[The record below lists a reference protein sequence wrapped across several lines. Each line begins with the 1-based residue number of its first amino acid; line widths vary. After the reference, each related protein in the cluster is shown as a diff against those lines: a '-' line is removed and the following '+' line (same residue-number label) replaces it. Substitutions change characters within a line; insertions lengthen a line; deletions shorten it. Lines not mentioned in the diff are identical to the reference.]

1 MEGIGSSLPIQFQ
14 QIQGNFPQA
23 SMVQSNLTQLMQD
36 KTNLSSG
43 AYRDVYPNFRLHERV
58 YQNNSSGDCHAVY
71 GMFSPGSGNGAG
83 TIGSPSYG
91 GNNGFPS
98 LPGFSGIPSFNDIIG
113 TPSNGGDC
121 HAVYGM
127 FSPGSGNGAGTI
139 NYPSYGGDNGWTNLP
154 GFSGGASFDSIIGSV
169 PYSNGG
175 EYSAVYGMFSP
186 GLSTPTQGGNYSM
199 MYGIMSGSCS
209 SSAQQVNSFNF
220 GLPASAGSW
229 NKPTNG
235 VSFK

>member
-58 YQNNSSGDCHAVY
+58 YQNNSS
-71 GMFSPGSGNGAG
+71 
-83 TIGSPSYG
+83 
-91 GNNGFPS
+91 
-98 LPGFSGIPSFNDIIG
+98 
-113 TPSNGGDC
+113 GDC